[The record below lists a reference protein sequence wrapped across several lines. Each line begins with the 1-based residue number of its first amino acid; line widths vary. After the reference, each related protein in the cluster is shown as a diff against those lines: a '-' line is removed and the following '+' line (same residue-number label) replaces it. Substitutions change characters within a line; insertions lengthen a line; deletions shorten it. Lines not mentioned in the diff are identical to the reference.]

1 MEQSGVFNVK
11 LLKDQQVLKVFK
23 DQRVLRVLLVHK
35 VYKVLSDQQDQQ
47 VRYQLRLDRQVRKEF
62 KVQQDH

>member
-11 LLKDQQVLKVFK
+11 LLKVQQDHKVFK
-23 DQRVLRVLLVHK
+23 ARRDRKVLLVHK

-47 VRYQLRLDRQVRKEF
+47 ARYQLRLVQLVRKVF
-62 KVQQDH
+62 KDQQVQ

>member
-11 LLKDQQVLKVFK
+11 LLKDQRVLKAFK

-35 VYKVLSDQQDQQ
+35 VYKALLVQQDQQ
-47 VRYQLRLDRQVRKEF
+47 EPCQLFPAQQVL
-62 KVQQDH
+62 KV